1 MFKQNLKN
9 SIFAVFVIVTL
20 FGGTGF
26 VFAQTVKT
34 VIKTEDK
41 SLVQTFPGLKQLE
54 AFRVKK
60 HNECQAN
67 YVKYKKLVADKDL
80 NTIIDTTKRDLAY
93 EATQNALPE
102 DLRQPTNYGYT
113 GGYDDSK
120 NFIKYHSNGI
130 CTKFF
135 GSTFYYY
142 GVLALLLF
150 IIIKGF
156 SK

>member
-9 SIFAVFVIVTL
+9 FIFAVLVVTFSFTGTIFVH
-20 FGGTGF
+20 
-26 VFAQTVKT
+26 AQNVKPA
-34 VIKTEDK
+34 IKTENK
-41 SLVQTFPGLKQLE
+41 SFIQTIPGLKQIE
-54 AFRVKK
+54 AFRIEKY
-60 HNECQAN
+60 NQCQNN
-67 YVKYKKLVADKDL
+67 YLKYKKLIADKDL

-113 GGYDDSK
+113 AGLDDSK
-120 NFIKYHSNGI
+120 NFIKYHTNGM
-130 CTKFF
+130 CAKFF

-142 GVLALLLF
+142 GVLVLLLLV
-150 IIIKGF
+150 IIKGF